1 MTSKISKKEIADFYK
16 DYYDKLYAIC
26 PIEKFE
32 LETPKGETLHF
43 FRSHTDIED
52 SDLILFS
59 ERDAA
64 YEDFFEE
71 DKARQLAGEDVD
83 IGSLYSSF
91 KTKSYIVI
99 RTTEKIFDFGVE
111 WDWQYKDRGITIYN
125 NHLDI
130 LDKLGI
136 KDGDKYELRVSN
148 NPDHDFFK
156 RLTSKRLVE
165 RAEREVNLEDAKS
178 LIEDF
183 GNHPHALRLSEV
195 NTIVDY
201 AIRSGV
207 DKSKIAEA
215 INKNGF
221 NISYSTINSNPHF
234 IREVLDTFTSFNISG
249 LNPNRMERHFI
260 DNMSFGFMSL
270 LGDIDK
276 SEITILFEN
285 IKESC
290 IKKYEK
296 RKKENRCYN
305 YDINKFGVIGFLIV
319 YWDYFGLFVKHLPEE
334 TQKEITDIA
343 MDMFERADP
352 EHSHSL
358 RFNIDTCSSHVLTM
372 FRDAGLMNKD
382 IFIRLYQKALNRNY
396 SFDDFNDVAYYLVD
410 YSERHAAVKEI
421 EENIFCPAPKYGWQ
435 KRNQYGHRIPKIIIP
450 ESLKEKKSL
459 RRLIKDEVIKQGIA
473 KETKII
479 TDMTGIT
486 EQGKIIKV
494 DNVKDWLFGVPGAHG
509 NMQMM
514 GTNAIA
520 FPPQTPTIV
529 TDIVKKAILSLAE

>member
-26 PIEKFE
+26 PIAKFD
-32 LETPKGETLHF
+32 LETSEGETLHF

-52 SDLILFS
+52 SDLIVFS

-71 DKARQLAGEDVD
+71 DKARQLKGEDVD

-91 KTKSYIVI
+91 KTKSYIII
-99 RTTEKIFDFGVE
+99 RTTSKIFDFGVE
-111 WDWQYKDRGITIYN
+111 WDWQYKSRGMTIYN

-165 RAEREVNLEDAKS
+165 RAERETNLEDAIS

-183 GNHPHALRLSEV
+183 GNHPHIMRLSEV

-201 AIRSGV
+201 AIKSGV

-221 NISYSTINSNPHF
+221 NISYSRINSNPHF

-249 LNPNRMERHFI
+249 LNPNCMERHFI

-276 SEITILFEN
+276 SEINILFEK

-290 IKKYEK
+290 FKKYEK

-305 YDINKFGVIGFLIV
+305 YDIDKFGVIGFLIV

-358 RFNIDTCSSHVLTM
+358 RYNVDTCSSHVLTM

-382 IFIRLYQKALNRNY
+382 IFIRIYQKALNRNY

-410 YSERHAAVKEI
+410 YSERHAAVEEI
-421 EENIFCPAPKYGWQ
+421 QENIFCPTPKYGWQ
-435 KRNQYGHRIPKIIIP
+435 KRNQYGYRIPKIIIP
-450 ESLKEKKSL
+450 ESLREKQSL
-459 RRLIKDEVIKQGIA
+459 RKLIKEEVIKQGIA

-486 EQGKIIKV
+486 EEGKIIKV

-514 GTNAIA
+514 GTNAVA
-520 FPPQTPTIV
+520 FPPQTPTVV
-529 TDIVKKAILSLAE
+529 TDIVKKAIMSLAE